1 MRKWRPFDVPAD
13 DEWAVYH
20 QIVVPKSYRHE
31 ILSIAHESPMSGH
44 LGINKTYHKII
55 NHFYWPGF
63 RSDVSK
69 YCKTCHTCQ
78 MVGKPNQTIPKA
90 QLQPVPAFDEPFSRI
105 LIDCVGPLPRTKSG
119 NEYLLTIMCTS
130 TRFPE
135 AIPLRNI
142 KTKSIVKALIKFF
155 TFVGLPKSVQSDQGS
170 NFMSGIFQQV
180 MHELGIKQ
188 YRSSAYHPESQ
199 GALERFHQTLK
210 NMIRSYCFDTEKDWD
225 EGIHLLLFAV
235 RESVQ
240 ESLGFSPFEL
250 VFGHS
255 VRGPLKL
262 LKEKF
267 LSNDE
272 TPLNLLQ
279 YVSDFRNRL
288 FRACEVARSNL
299 KKSQGKMKAR
309 YDNHVIDRKF
319 KPGDKVLALLPI
331 PGRPLQ
337 ARYFGP
343 YTIDK
348 KTSDLNYII
357 NTPGRRKNK
366 QMCHVNMLKEYF
378 DRDSSIS
385 KQITVVNTVPQESN
399 VFEPEEN
406 SDFIYKSDPGPSK
419 LENSDILRNLNNKL
433 SHLEPSQQ
441 EELKQLI
448 HEYEHLFPDIP
459 TRTDKIYHDVIVE
472 DSKPLKQHPYRMNP
486 LKQKHLQDEVKYL
499 LENDFIEPSQS
510 NYSSPCIL
518 VPKSNGTYRM
528 CTDYRKVNSV
538 TKTDSFPIPRIDDCI
553 DKVGNSKYVTKFDLL
568 KGFWQVPLT
577 DRAKEVSA
585 FATPN
590 VCTSTKLCRLG

>member
-55 NHFYWPGF
+55 NHFYWPGLK
-63 RSDVSK
+63 SDVSK

-90 QLQPVPAFDEPFSRI
+90 QLQTIPALDEPFSRI
-105 LIDCVGPLPRTKSG
+105 FIVCGGPLPRTKSG

-155 TFVGLPKSVQSDQGS
+155 TFVGLPKSVQSDQRS

-188 YRSSAYHPESQ
+188 YRSSAYHPERQ

-210 NMIRSYCFDTEKDWD
+210 NIIISYCFDTEKDWD

-240 ESLGFSPFEL
+240 ESLGVSPFEL

-279 YVSDFRNRL
+279 YVSNFRNRL
-288 FRACEVARSNL
+288 SRACEVARSNL
-299 KKSQGKMKAR
+299 KTSQGKMKAR

-319 KPGDKVLALLPI
+319 KPGDKVVALLPI

-357 NTPGRRKNK
+357 NIPGRRKNK

-385 KQITVVNTVPQESN
+385 KPITVVNTVPQESN
-399 VFEPEEN
+399 VFEPEVN
-406 SDFIYKSDPGPSK
+406 SDFIDKSDPGPSK

-472 DSKPLKQHPYRMNP
+472 NSKPIKQHPYRMNP
-486 LKQKHLQDEVKYL
+486 LKQKYLQDEVKYL

-538 TKTDSFPIPRIDDCI
+538 TKTDSFPIPRIDDCVEKLEI
-553 DKVGNSKYVTKFDLL
+553 LNMS
-568 KGFWQVPLT
+568 PNLT
-577 DRAKEVSA
+577 
-585 FATPN
+585 
-590 VCTSTKLCRLG
+590 C